1 LVLTTEDQ
9 LDQVLAVNLKGPF
22 FGTKHAVRTMINTGG
37 GSIVNIA
44 SILGLVGDGMLAA
57 YCAAK
62 GGVLGV
68 TRATAVQYGLNGIR
82 CNAIAPG
89 DIDTPLVQDYFN
101 MSPDPAAA
109 RRDIEAEY
117 PLGRIASPTEV
128 ARVAVFLAS
137 PAASFISGQVIVV
150 DGGLLATCY

>member
-1 LVLTTEDQ
+1 
-9 LDQVLAVNLKGPF
+9 
-22 FGTKHAVRTMINTGG
+22 M
-37 GSIVNIA
+37 
-44 SILGLVGDGMLAA
+44 
-57 YCAAK
+57 
-62 GGVLGV
+62 

-109 RRDIEAEY
+109 RKDIEAEY
-117 PLGRIASPTEV
+117 PLGRIASPAEV

-137 PAASFISGQVIVV
+137 PAASFITGQVIVV
-150 DGGLLATCY
+150 DGGLMATCY